1 MRLGIKFIFLFFFS
15 GSFIWGQVKIG
26 DNVEVLNPAAV
37 LELEATD
44 KGLLL
49 PRLTNEQRDSIELNE
64 ASEGLLIFN
73 VDTNEIQYLKRHSS
87 PVKNGNIGIGDSTPT
102 EASLVVSGS
111 IVASGDIT
119 ANAVLTPDYVLE
131 HYFIGESF
139 FQPHYQFMSLVEV
152 KEFIQKH
159 HHLPNVFSRKEI
171 EKQGG
176 IKLNVALEQQLEKIE
191 ELFLYAI
198 EQEKR
203 INYLEA
209 KLQEIEPCIAEQKKR

>member
-87 PVKNGNIGIGDSTPT
+87 PVKNGKMTIRCIYYIHQVL
-102 EASLVVSGS
+102 SLLRVTSLPMQFQR
-111 IVASGDIT
+111 A
-119 ANAVLTPDYVLE
+119 LPDYVC
-131 HYFIGESF
+131 FIEKF

>member
-37 LELEATD
+37 
-44 KGLLL
+44 
-49 PRLTNEQRDSIELNE
+49 
-64 ASEGLLIFN
+64 F
-73 VDTNEIQYLKRHSS
+73 
-87 PVKNGNIGIGDSTPT
+87 
-102 EASLVVSGS
+102 
-111 IVASGDIT
+111 
-119 ANAVLTPDYVLE
+119 E